1 MRGRLCRDTMTREAT
16 SKITVRALS
25 EAVGAEISGVDLAN
39 TIDDATFAVIHDAW
53 LEHGVLRFRD
63 QQLGDKEFV
72 AFSRRFGDLDF
83 APVDGHGQA
92 AVAGFPEVFVISNV
106 VENDVSIG
114 SLGDG
119 ELLWHTDMAY
129 TVAPPK
135 ASSLYALSVSNAGGE
150 TGYIDMITAY
160 ETLPTA
166 LNAQIEGRTIKHDAV
181 YTLDGYLRDGSG
193 DRLDPEKIDVSSIE
207 GPSHPIARTH
217 PETGRKAL
225 YLGRRQNTFI
235 NGMTVANSEALLN
248 ALWDHVKAQENNAT
262 WHQSWRVGDL
272 LIWDNRRVMHRRNA
286 FPADAKRIMHRTQI
300 QGDKPV

>member
-1 MRGRLCRDTMTREAT
+1 MSGDTT
-16 SKITVRALS
+16 SKITVTALS
-25 EAVGAEISGVDLAN
+25 EAVGAEITGVDLAKPF
-39 TIDDATFAVIHDAW
+39 DDATFTAIHDAW
-53 LEHGVLRFRD
+53 LEHGVLRFRN
-63 QQLGDKEFV
+63 QQLGDKDFV
-72 AFSRRFGDLDF
+72 AFSRRFGDLDL

-114 SLGDG
+114 SLGDV

-135 ASSLYALSVSNAGGE
+135 ASSLHALSVSDAGGE
-150 TGYIDMITAY
+150 TGYIDMIKVY
-160 ETLPTA
+160 ETLPAELKTR
-166 LNAQIEGRTIKHDAV
+166 IEGRTIKHDAV

-193 DRLDPEKIDVSSIE
+193 DRLDPDKIDVSAIE

-235 NGMTVANSEALLN
+235 NGMTVADSEALLN
-248 ALWDHVKAQENNAT
+248 RLWNHVKARESDAT
-262 WHQSWRVGDL
+262 WQQSWRVGDF

-286 FPADAKRIMHRTQI
+286 FPTNARRIMHRTQI
-300 QGDKPV
+300 QGDKPF